1 MLTIRGSDLTAVIN
15 RVLDVVGKDGQT
27 LFFQTDPENNLLEV
41 SAQNDLY
48 LVRKKV
54 PANVTKAKNFALAG
68 ELASRSFAYR
78 DDVTLV
84 LKDNALKFSSSKS
97 SLHGELFTQQFET
110 LRRLKRK
117 STHSIP
123 KAVGEF
129 LFKKLRKVALKP
141 CYEQGVSLTAMIR
154 TIKKKMVVVV
164 ADGYHA
170 AVLEEQLDLDTDLNF
185 NMPIGY
191 LDQMEK
197 LVGTNNAFDLHQ
209 DPNCLYVLTPDLELA
224 LPLIGS
230 TPVEFDKVLET
241 LKMFN
246 APTSY
251 ATIDTDKIKKVVK
264 ALEAVYDPESASF
277 TISVVKKKGVQ
288 LELKSKFGRMV
299 ETVEGENCISDK
311 GAIIMDWLS
320 FRDVLDRVKDKIE
333 LKLHGKLVATVHFQE
348 GTSRATYIVKGKSE

>member
-27 LFFQTDPENNLLEV
+27 LFFQTDPETNMLEV
-41 SAQNDLY
+41 SAHNDLY

-54 PANVTKAKNFALAG
+54 PAKITKAKNFALAG

-78 DDVTLV
+78 DDMTLT
-84 LKDNALKFSSSKS
+84 LKNNALRFSSSKS
-97 SLHGELFTQQFET
+97 SLQGELFTQQFET
-110 LRRLKRK
+110 VRRLKRK

-129 LFKKLRKVALKP
+129 LFKKLRKVALKA

-154 TIKKKMVVVV
+154 TIKNKMVVVV

-170 AVLEEQLDLDTDLNF
+170 AVLEEPLDAGTELNF

-197 LVGTNNAFDLHQ
+197 LVGTNSAFDLHQ
-209 DPNCLYVLTPDLELA
+209 DPNCLYVLTDDLELA

-230 TPVEFDKVLET
+230 TPVEFDKVLGT
-241 LKMFN
+241 LTMFST
-246 APTSY
+246 PSSY
-251 ATIDTDKIKKVVK
+251 ATVDTDKIKKVLK
-264 ALEAVYDPESASF
+264 TLEAVYDPESASF
-277 TISVVKKKGVQ
+277 TISVLKKKGVQ

-299 ETVEGENCISDK
+299 EVVEGENCISDK
-311 GAIIMDWLS
+311 DSITMDWLS
-320 FRDVLDRVKDKIE
+320 FRDVLDRVKDRIE
-333 LKLHGKLVATVHFQE
+333 LKLHGKLVATIHYQD
-348 GTSRATYIVKGKSE
+348 GTSRANYIVKGKSE